1 MYRYVFCIGICA
13 IIWIVNGRYIIQATR
28 EHVTSEIYMHIGLA
42 IFFTLLTLELTLGT
56 FTLWGQLNIRW
67 LTIVGLL
74 LFIPSGFL
82 VVSSM
87 HALKY
92 KGKPKTN
99 DLSATTTFIDSG
111 IYGFVRQPM
120 TLGMAMW
127 SIALILFFQ
136 SILAVMLGV
145 VSLFCFWTSAR
156 KESEYDIRKFG
167 NSYKEYIQKVP
178 MWNIL
183 KGLRR

>member
-1 MYRYVFCIGICA
+1 
-13 IIWIVNGRYIIQATR
+13 
-28 EHVTSEIYMHIGLA
+28 
-42 IFFTLLTLELTLGT
+42 
-56 FTLWGQLNIRW
+56 
-67 LTIVGLL
+67 
-74 LFIPSGFL
+74 
-82 VVSSM
+82 M

-145 VSLFCFWTSAR
+145 VSLFCFWISAR
-156 KESEYDIRKFG
+156 KESEYDIGKFG
-167 NSYKEYIQKVP
+167 NAYKEYIQKVP

-183 KGLRR
+183 KGLRKR